1 MEFGERGGAAHLLL
15 IGEYPLSEA
24 AEMPMKSPCRPHRS
38 RYLLAVCG
46 ALAVSACSAKYS
58 QVAPRL
64 DLRPHGRVALVT
76 FVADDQNHAMG
87 ALATRRFAEEL
98 LAGQPGIELLELTDS
113 DSLLQ
118 AMAPGTDPVV
128 IAQALGEA
136 RDIPAVFMG
145 QLKVSKVKPRASL
158 SVNDV
163 NLRASVSAELT
174 VRLLST
180 RAGGTLWRSSST
192 ASGTVGRVSLA
203 GGLPSVAVRD
213 TEEAYGDVV
222 HSLVADVTRD
232 LRPTWVKQ

>member
-1 MEFGERGGAAHLLL
+1 
-15 IGEYPLSEA
+15 
-24 AEMPMKSPCRPHRS
+24 MPMKSPCRPHRS

-46 ALAVSACSAKYS
+46 ALALSACSAKYS

-76 FVADDQNHAMG
+76 FVTDDQNRAMG

-98 LAGQPGIELLELTDS
+98 LAGQPGVELLELTDS
-113 DSLLQ
+113 DSLLK
-118 AMAPGTDPVV
+118 AMPPGTDPVV

-136 RDIPAVFMG
+136 RDIPAVFLG

-180 RAGGTLWRSSST
+180 RVGGTLWRSSSS
-192 ASGTVGRVSLA
+192 ASGTVGNVTLA

-213 TEEAYGDVV
+213 TEEAYGEVV

>member
-1 MEFGERGGAAHLLL
+1 
-15 IGEYPLSEA
+15 
-24 AEMPMKSPCRPHRS
+24 
-38 RYLLAVCG
+38 
-46 ALAVSACSAKYS
+46 
-58 QVAPRL
+58 
-64 DLRPHGRVALVT
+64 VALVT
-76 FVADDQNHAMG
+76 FVTDDQSRAMG

-98 LAGQPGIELLELTDS
+98 LAGQPGVELLELTDS
-113 DSLLQ
+113 DSLLK
-118 AMAPGTDPVV
+118 AMPPGTDPVV

-180 RAGGTLWRSSST
+180 RAGGTLWRSSSS
-192 ASGTVGRVSLA
+192 ASGTVGNVTLA

-213 TEEAYGDVV
+213 TEEAYGEVV